1 MLLSSFVGREEAEK
15 RGEKL
20 PCFFTKTLAKRERTI
35 LSSIRLRLCL
45 SPLFFFFP
53 SPLPHLYSSKMKRS
67 CLFSPIFLWKI
78 LSRPFSTLLKL
89 LISSFPRC
97 SITLYFIFPLFP
109 SPLSFPFFPLFPFF
123 FLFENLFV
131 RVHSMADTISRTSWN
146 IKGRTRLH
154 LYKQR

>member
-67 CLFSPIFLWKI
+67 CLFSPIFFMKNPLASLFHFIKTSDFFVPSM
-78 LSRPFSTLLKL
+78 LDYTLFHF
-89 LISSFPRC
+89 SSFP
-97 SITLYFIFPLFP
+97 FPALF
-109 SPLSFPFFPLFPFF
+109 SFFPLFPFF
-123 FLFENLFV
+123 FSFWESFRSSSFNGRHYISYLVEYKREN
-131 RVHSMADTISRTSWN
+131 STTSV
-146 IKGRTRLH
+146 
-154 LYKQR
+154 

>member
-67 CLFSPIFLWKI
+67 CLFSPIFFMKNPLASLFHFIKTSDFFVPSM
-78 LSRPFSTLLKL
+78 LDYTLFHF
-89 LISSFPRC
+89 SSFP
-97 SITLYFIFPLFP
+97 FPALF
-109 SPLSFPFFPLFPFF
+109 SFFPLFPFF
-123 FLFENLFV
+123 FFLRIFSFEFIQWP
-131 RVHSMADTISRTSWN
+131 T
-146 IKGRTRLH
+146 
-154 LYKQR
+154 LYLVPRGI